1 MAVAKAGQGEL
12 VMTPTFGDPYCHTSC
27 DCAAIIPKR
36 FVTSEL
42 YAANSSIAAGLAGF
56 DNMSTV
62 MFPGF
67 KIRKLLVSVA
77 LLSKRSL
84 NTGGGVEVGV
94 MVTTGAC
101 VSVGHLF
108 PDLTTT
114 TAKGNKRWCSQIK
127 FPALI
132 AACMRLR
139 ALVPGGVP
147 EKLLGSYC
155 KVNPAEAR

>member
-1 MAVAKAGQGEL
+1 
-12 VMTPTFGDPYCHTSC
+12 MTPNLNDPYCHTIR

-36 FVTSEL
+36 FMTNEL
-42 YAANSSIAAGLAGF
+42 YAANSSIAAGLVEF
-56 DNMSTV
+56 DNMSAV
-62 MFPGF
+62 MVPGF

-84 NTGGGVEVGV
+84 NIGGGVEVGV
-94 MVTTGAC
+94 VVTTGAC

-114 TAKGNKRWCSQIK
+114 IAKGKRRWCSQIR

-147 EKLLGSYC
+147 EKPLGSYC